1 MAAPPGSILPSSYF
15 DGLSSLWGGCAYIGS
30 AIVAAGLVVQTVRS
44 RPDAG
49 IFVWLLAK
57 VLFIGIA
64 TLFLREWLMRLN
76 DIVFAFAEML
86 GVDPTAVD
94 ERFVEFIAG
103 KTSTEPNA
111 SIWDVI
117 WGTKSIGTAITYAFL
132 WLFGWLSWGVQYVVK
147 LIGGVLLT
155 AGWALSPIFLSFFML
170 RPMAGVA
177 QKYIIGLV
185 ALVCWPF
192 GWVIAAVVTNAML
205 DAAATASLVP
215 VIVVGAPVAGP
226 ALTVLLIGA
235 WMLVSAVL
243 APYVTTKILLMGA
256 NPAAAF
262 AQGVGGV
269 AQAVFAGGVGAGVAA
284 ATGGVGAAGVV
295 AAAAAGA
302 MAGGTESAARG
313 GGSARTTSTAI
324 GGLSGFYAGSYMK
337 RHVAASE
344 AAASARQRQA
354 EASEAFTSEFSRH
367 AQDQRQSRSGFDQQ
381 PHTDDPNQAA
391 IDIESYD
398 SSKPNDSAKS

>member
-1 MAAPPGSILPSSYF
+1 MILGSILPSSYF

-30 AIVAAGLVVQTVRS
+30 AIVATGLVYQTVHS

-49 IFVWLLAK
+49 SFIWLLAK
-57 VLFIGIA
+57 VFLIGIS

-76 DIVFAFAEML
+76 DVVMAFGAMM
-86 GVDPTAVD
+86 GISPRDVD
-94 ERFVEFIAG
+94 EKFVQFIAG
-103 KTSTEPNA
+103 KTETEPDA
-111 SIWDVI
+111 SVWDII

-155 AGWALSPIFLSFFML
+155 AGWALSPIFLAFFML

-177 QKYIIGLV
+177 QKYVIGLV

-205 DAAATASLVP
+205 DTAATASLLP

-226 ALTVLLIGA
+226 ALTVLLVGA
-235 WMLVSAVL
+235 WMLVSSVL
-243 APYVTTKILLMGA
+243 APYVTTKVLLMGA
-256 NPAAAF
+256 NPAAEF
-262 AQGVGGV
+262 ARGVGGV
-269 AQAVFAGGVGAGVAA
+269 AQAAFTGGVGAGVAA

-302 MAGGTESAARG
+302 MAGGTESSARG
-313 GGSARTTSTAI
+313 GGSARTTGTAI
-324 GGLSGFYAGSYMK
+324 GGLSGFYAGSFMR
-337 RHVAASE
+337 RHAAASE
-344 AAASARQRQA
+344 QTASAETRRA
-354 EASEAFTSEFSRH
+354 EAAESMASEFSQH
-367 AQDQRQSRSGFDQQ
+367 ARSQRQSRSGFGQQ

-391 IDIESYD
+391 IDIESHD
-398 SSKPNDSAKS
+398 SSKS